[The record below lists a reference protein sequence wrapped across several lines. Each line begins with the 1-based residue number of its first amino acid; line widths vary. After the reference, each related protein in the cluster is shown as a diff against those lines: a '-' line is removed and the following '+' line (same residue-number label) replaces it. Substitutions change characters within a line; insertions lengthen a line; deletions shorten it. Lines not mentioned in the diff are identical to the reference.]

1 MTTLDTEFD
10 GVSLPH
16 PAEWLF
22 GGVGLFGTLLPVVV
36 GLGLLALYVR
46 SRVPRVPLT
55 TTSSGAWAAGRLASP
70 VGVSPVG
77 QWNARV
83 TPQGHRE
90 QDGTSGVVHLEN
102 GWLGFHVAGVAT
114 PTWLVPVTH
123 LRAGLHSVFSQAE
136 VWIDSEQT
144 GRLNLSVST
153 EPIEIPL
160 GNDLRNAGQ
169 RRHADELLWLL
180 HRAGAQIDPG

>member
-1 MTTLDTEFD
+1 MTSMGRGID
-10 GVSLPH
+10 GSPVPH

-22 GGVGLFGTLLPVVV
+22 GGFGLFGTLLPVLV

-55 TTSSGAWAAGRLASP
+55 TAPAAWAAGRVPSTIGP
-70 VGVSPVG
+70 SPVG

-83 TPQGHRE
+83 TPRGHRE
-90 QDGTSGVVHLEN
+90 QDGVSGVVHLEN
-102 GWLGFHVAGVAT
+102 GWFGFHVAGVAT

-144 GRLNLSVST
+144 GRLNLTVSH

-160 GNDLRNAGQ
+160 GNSLANAGQ

-180 HRAGAQIDPG
+180 HKAGATIEPG

>member
-1 MTTLDTEFD
+1 MTTVGSGID
-10 GVSLPH
+10 GSVLPE

-22 GGVGLFGTLLPVVV
+22 GGFGLFGTLLPVIV
-36 GLGLLALYVR
+36 GLVLLGVYVR

-55 TTSSGAWAAGRLASP
+55 TAPAAWAAGRAPST
-70 VGVSPVG
+70 VGAPPIG

-83 TPQGHRE
+83 TPRGYRE
-90 QDGTSGVVHLEN
+90 QDGESGVVRLEN
-102 GWLGFHVAGVAT
+102 GWFGFHVAGVAT
-114 PTWLVPVTH
+114 PTWIVPVTH

-144 GRLNLSVST
+144 GRLNLTVSH
-153 EPIEIPL
+153 EPIMVPI

-180 HRAGAQIDPG
+180 HQAGATIDPA